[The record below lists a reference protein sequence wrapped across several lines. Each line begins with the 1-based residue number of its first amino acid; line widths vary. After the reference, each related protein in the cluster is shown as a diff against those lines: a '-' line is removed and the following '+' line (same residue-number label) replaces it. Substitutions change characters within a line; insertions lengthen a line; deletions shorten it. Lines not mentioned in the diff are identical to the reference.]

1 MDWLDKGAANLAD
14 EPLIGS
20 SGARSVADG
29 IQMTRVRWVHVVQT
43 PIVAIPS
50 NQFKCAMINWPEQA
64 GSKRLAK
71 NRLICIFS
79 GENFNDVR
87 PIFLTTRRPKR
98 SLVPFFCLALIGLA
112 VAVT

>member
-50 NQFKCAMINWPEQA
+50 NQFKRAMINLPE
-64 GSKRLAK
+64 
-71 NRLICIFS
+71 
-79 GENFNDVR
+79 
-87 PIFLTTRRPKR
+87 
-98 SLVPFFCLALIGLA
+98 
-112 VAVT
+112 